1 MKRFSKYI
9 TIALEAAKANNA
21 RFRLAA
27 IAVDKNGVIR
37 GVGINSH
44 KSHPTMSKLAKSY
57 GHEDQ
62 INLHAEIASILKAR
76 CEIESL
82 IVVRLLRNGET
93 ALAKPCAICSAAIKL
108 AGIKNVIYS
117 NEFQSYT
124 WEKR

>member
-1 MKRFSKYI
+1 MKRFSRYI
-9 TIALEAAKANNA
+9 AIALEAAKANNA

-93 ALAKPCAICSAAIKL
+93 ALAKPCAICDAAISM
-108 AGIKNVIYS
+108 ARIRNVIYS
-117 NEFQSYT
+117 NEFGNFT

>member
-9 TIALEAAKANNA
+9 ETAINTAKANNA

-27 IAVDKNGVIR
+27 IAVDKNGAIR
-37 GVGINSH
+37 GIGINSH
-44 KSHPTMSKLAKSY
+44 KSHPAMSKLAKSY

-62 INLHAEIASILKAR
+62 INLHAELAAILKAR

-93 ALAKPCAICSAAIKL
+93 ALAKPCPICSAAISI
-108 AGIKNVIYS
+108 AGIRNIVYS
-117 NEFQSYT
+117 NEFGKFN
-124 WEKR
+124 WERR